1 MITFNNIVERFKIFA
16 ENHFFIETFSFGS
29 PDDVDLSKFTSFPL
43 MHLVYTGAT
52 YDAGTKTY
60 NLEVYILDVPADKTK
75 KTDRQKEVV
84 SDAEQCAEDI
94 IADIKNGGNIFLFA
108 QDYEVVNATTT
119 PLEEET
125 KNVLSGVLLDLSV
138 AIPYEWDACNAPID
152 GVEPGGTEV
161 TYARRGVLRMLTLDG
176 TTDVTSVR
184 TINVTNGTLTD
195 DGDGVVT
202 LDTGGVDT
210 LAGLT
215 DVDVTGVTDGQVLK
229 YDDATGEWIPANDQS
244 ATSLGNLDDV
254 SITTP
259 ADRESLIYDGDNW
272 VNDNL
277 SKADVGLA
285 NVDNTSDANKPVST
299 ATQTALDAK
308 ADTSSV
314 PTELNDLSDVTITG
328 TPTGNQALIFDGT
341 ANVFKSLPN
350 FTNRFE
356 DEAENNKQAITP
368 FAERVYTVKADGD
381 GIFIDAESDTPTA
394 GKVIKRKIYQK
405 TGFLES
411 GAVIGDFTLIHTFA
425 DDTAYSA
432 TESTF
437 EGFRDGDTYGTPPFT
452 LIQTWEEVTAA
463 PSFTGLLNESY
474 GSGAEAAYS
483 TRRLNGLYSG
493 DCMTIR
499 RASDGTTQSIGFV
512 GEEIDESA
520 IETFCSGTT
529 CTVQVWR
536 DQSGNGNDAEQTTTG
551 SQPTIYTGGQLV
563 KDGGRLALDF
573 DGSSDKMN
581 APNIQNNNDT
591 SLAWIGR
598 RNTTSAANNT
608 ISYHTGGQHA
618 IYGDSA
624 DAYKIYDKGFAYGSG
639 SGAVGTNQ
647 HYYFHNSN
655 GTNYSFFVNG
665 NSVYSGT
672 RTLATGTNNLQIGS
686 FLGSYLFN
694 GTMQESI
701 IWGSDKSTDR
711 TDIEGNIS
719 AYFQSAK
726 LLDESFG
733 SGAEAAYSTRQLR
746 RDQTD
751 CMVIRR
757 ASDST
762 TQTIGFDG
770 SGNIDEAAIETFCTG
785 TTCTAYQW
793 LDQSGNGNTATA
805 GSGAEPT
812 IYTGGAIVKE
822 NAKVAMRFAL
832 GDRFTTGVEVNL
844 RAFFHVGKATAATR
858 LRFIGS
864 TTEWVRWWS
873 ATELRLQNQ
882 ATMSLTGVNRL
893 DYNLVFAA
901 NDTTSQLAI
910 NGGTATTATTL
921 ETDSIPLNISLN
933 DSSGWQG
940 TMQEMLIYESD
951 KSTDR
956 TSIESNIGDY
966 FTQNTP
972 LLDTYSGA
980 AAAYSLRLLDSTYTG
995 ALVEVYNGS
1004 SYADIGANVF
1014 GELDTVALAAHCGS
1028 NDGFVSKWYD
1038 QSGNTN
1044 TVTQTATGAMPKIY
1058 DGTTGVVTENGK
1070 PAIYFVDG
1078 TKQLAK
1084 TSGWGGTNVN
1094 TCDIVNVHRR
1104 ASGSGNPLFWY
1115 QASFQV
1121 ANYGTPSYGLGWGNP
1136 TTGPAADTN
1145 QNIFYGKASN
1155 TVGQIFLNNVAS
1167 TAGTLSGTRHFSGSF
1182 AFQGRPGF
1190 LTYTAPEIYQQEYI
1204 QWDSNQSDTDRT
1216 GIATNMATFYGITI

>member
-1 MITFNNIVERFKIFA
+1 
-16 ENHFFIETFSFGS
+16 
-29 PDDVDLSKFTSFPL
+29 
-43 MHLVYTGAT
+43 
-52 YDAGTKTY
+52 
-60 NLEVYILDVPADKTK
+60 VYILDVPADKTK
-75 KTDRQKEVV
+75 KVDRQKEVV

-463 PSFTGLLNESY
+463 PSFTGLLNETY

-483 TRRLNGLYSG
+483 TRRLNGNYSG

-512 GEEIDESA
+512 DEEIDESA
-520 IETFCSGTT
+520 IETFCTGTT

-551 SQPTIYTGGQLV
+551 SQPTIYTGGALI
-563 KDGGRLALDF
+563 KEGGRLALQFNSDKLGEVAISLTQPF
-573 DGSSDKMN
+573 TSTSVFKLTGTPSFSPIFGSRDGSGVKGSFVARTSNWWMQSTTLADTGKAHDNSQHLFYSVWDGASSEFAQDGSSLTTLN
-581 APNIQNNNDT
+581 AGTTDWTN
-591 SLAWIGR
+591 LAINSRG
-598 RNTTSAANNT
+598 TDGPAS
-608 ISYHTGGQHA
+608 GQD
-618 IYGDSA
+618 G
-624 DAYKIYDKGFAYGSG
+624 
-639 SGAVGTNQ
+639 
-647 HYYFHNSN
+647 
-655 GTNYSFFVNG
+655 
-665 NSVYSGT
+665 
-672 RTLATGTNNLQIGS
+672 LW
-686 FLGSYLFN
+686 
-694 GTMQESI
+694 QELI
-701 IWGSDKSTDR
+701 FWNSDKSTDR

-719 AYFQSAK
+719 TYFQSAK

-746 RDQTD
+746 RDQTE
-751 CMVIRR
+751 CMIIRR

-762 TQTIGFDG
+762 TTTIGFVDG
-770 SGNIDEAAIETFCTG
+770 DIDEAAIETFCTG
-785 TTCTAYQW
+785 TTCTVYQW

-805 GSGAEPT
+805 AAPANEPT
-812 IYTGGAIVKE
+812 IYTGGALVKQDGRVGVDFDGSANVLVNTTVSITDYDFSIV
-822 NAKVAMRFAL
+822 NVNVHPATNGVPSGLYLDTSSNTYYHHLAVGGSGTLNNRIQARV
-832 GDRFTTGVEVNL
+832 GGTTGQAFTDAIEGQRNL
-844 RAFFHVGKATAATR
+844 NY
-858 LRFIGS
+858 LNFI
-864 TTEWVRWWS
+864 S
-873 ATELRLQNQ
+873 ATNRDITVN
-882 ATMSLTGVNRL
+882 GVESGSN
-893 DYNLVFAA
+893 NTNVAFTAPNSFSIGA
-901 NDTTSQLAI
+901 MNDTSPANYFDGIAQELI
-910 NGGTATTATTL
+910 LFGATK
-921 ETDSIPLNISLN
+921 
-933 DSSGWQG
+933 SGADQ
-940 TMQEMLIYESD
+940 
-951 KSTDR
+951 

-966 FTQNTP
+966 YTQNTP

-995 ALVEVYNGS
+995 ALVNVWNGT
-1004 SYADIGANVF
+1004 SYADIYPNVF
-1014 GELDTVALAAHCGS
+1014 GELDTVALADHCGS
-1028 NDGFVSKWYD
+1028 NDGFIRYWYD
-1038 QSGNTN
+1038 QSSNSN
-1044 TVTQTATGAMPKIY
+1044 DATQTATANMPKIY
-1058 DGTTGVVTENGK
+1058 DGTTGVVTDNGK
-1070 PAIYFVDG
+1070 PCLQYDTTGTDTFDMATGLTSVQSVFEVLNSTRTISQAFLLGDASTNEYVAGVGKQLLRDAADCPVDIKDG
-1078 TKQLAK
+1078 TTRLDGVQVDFTTTLRPNSQALISMVHDSALGNVSQLTEDRSNGRSWDGNIQEIILYENDQSANL
-1084 TSGWGGTNVN
+1084 S
-1094 TCDIVNVHRR
+1094 DIE
-1104 ASGSGNPLFWY
+1104 
-1115 QASFQV
+1115 
-1121 ANYGTPSYGLGWGNP
+1121 
-1136 TTGPAADTN
+1136 D
-1145 QNIFYGKASN
+1145 NIN
-1155 TVGQIFLNNVAS
+1155 
-1167 TAGTLSGTRHFSGSF
+1167 
-1182 AFQGRPGF
+1182 
-1190 LTYTAPEIYQQEYI
+1190 
-1204 QWDSNQSDTDRT
+1204 
-1216 GIATNMATFYGITI
+1216 TFYSIY